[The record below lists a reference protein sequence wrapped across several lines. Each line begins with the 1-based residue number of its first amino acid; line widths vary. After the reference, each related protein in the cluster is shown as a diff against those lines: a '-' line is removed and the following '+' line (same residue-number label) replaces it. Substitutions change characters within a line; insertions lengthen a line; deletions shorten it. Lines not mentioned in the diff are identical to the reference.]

1 MWVIFFPYP
10 EDQLNPYVESSCSLH
25 PTLGVLSAASRSK
38 FFSQPKIR
46 TVPCERKRRE
56 GHAVLVWVIFFP
68 YPEDQLNPYVESS
81 CSLQP
86 TLGVLSAA
94 SRSFRPSPLI
104 KRLQSWQ
111 ATIMDRIIDAAAN
124 SPSPRKWS
132 MKPRT
137 RRPKTRHFQYLIGGV
152 VNRVPR
158 VLSYWQSLFLRD
170 PSRGP
175 AKEQLSLCR
184 LRRSLATCAELL
196 KIIPDWDPLFRQFP
210 PSGALLHF
218 GRHRYQRQS
227 RHYVKARSLKQS
239 SFSFISLRHVEN
251 YKEGNFYLVLLTQL
265 HSLGSFPTKEL

>member
-1 MWVIFFPYP
+1 MPCERKRREDHAVLVWVLFFPYP
-10 EDQLNPYVESSCSLH
+10 EDQLNPYVESSCSL
-25 PTLGVLSAASRSK
+25 
-38 FFSQPKIR
+38 
-46 TVPCERKRRE
+46 
-56 GHAVLVWVIFFP
+56 
-68 YPEDQLNPYVESS
+68 Y
-81 CSLQP
+81 P

-152 VNRVPR
+152 VNPGF
-158 VLSYWQSLFLRD
+158 S
-170 PSRGP
+170 PTGSRFFARSVERTP
-175 AKEQLSLCR
+175 KEQLSLCR

>member
-1 MWVIFFPYP
+1 
-10 EDQLNPYVESSCSLH
+10 
-25 PTLGVLSAASRSK
+25 
-38 FFSQPKIR
+38 
-46 TVPCERKRRE
+46 
-56 GHAVLVWVIFFP
+56 
-68 YPEDQLNPYVESS
+68 
-81 CSLQP
+81 
-86 TLGVLSAA
+86 
-94 SRSFRPSPLI
+94 
-104 KRLQSWQ
+104 
-111 ATIMDRIIDAAAN
+111 MDRIIDAAAN

-137 RRPKTRHFQYLIGGV
+137 RRSKTRHFQYLIGGV

-239 SFSFISLRHVEN
+239 SFSFISLRHCWELQRRQFLSSAVDSTSQFRVLPNKRTVGSLQIKNIYSRREWQAF
-251 YKEGNFYLVLLTQL
+251 EGKQAGAPNDGFLKTRLGGSELGGPLVACRLKF
-265 HSLGSFPTKEL
+265 SYFVGSRLKFSIFVGCRSISVNK

>member
-25 PTLGVLSAASRSK
+25 PTLGVLSAASRS
-38 FFSQPKIR
+38 
-46 TVPCERKRRE
+46 
-56 GHAVLVWVIFFP
+56 
-68 YPEDQLNPYVESS
+68 
-81 CSLQP
+81 
-86 TLGVLSAA
+86 
-94 SRSFRPSPLI
+94 FRPSSLI

-210 PSGALLHF
+210 PSAALLHF

>member
-10 EDQLNPYVESSCSLH
+10 EDQLNPYVESSCSLQPTLGVLSAASRSKFFSQPKIRTVPCERKRREGH
-25 PTLGVLSAASRSK
+25 AVLVWVIFFPYPEDQLNPYVESSCSLQPTLGVLSAASRSK

-111 ATIMDRIIDAAAN
+111 ATVIDRIIDAAAN

-158 VLSYWQSLFLRD
+158 VLSYWQSLFCAIRQED
-170 PSRGP
+170 PQKSSSPCADFADRLPLAPNFSR
-175 AKEQLSLCR
+175 
-184 LRRSLATCAELL
+184 
-196 KIIPDWDPLFRQFP
+196 
-210 PSGALLHF
+210 
-218 GRHRYQRQS
+218 
-227 RHYVKARSLKQS
+227 
-239 SFSFISLRHVEN
+239 
-251 YKEGNFYLVLLTQL
+251 
-265 HSLGSFPTKEL
+265 

>member
-1 MWVIFFPYP
+1 M
-10 EDQLNPYVESSCSLH
+10 
-25 PTLGVLSAASRSK
+25 
-38 FFSQPKIR
+38 
-46 TVPCERKRRE
+46 PCERKRRE

-68 YPEDQLNPYVESS
+68 YPEDELNPYVESS
-81 CSLQP
+81 CSLYP

-158 VLSYWQSLFLRD
+158 VLSYWQSLFCAIRREDPKRAALLVQTSQIACHLRRTSQD
-170 PSRGP
+170 NP
-175 AKEQLSLCR
+175 R
-184 LRRSLATCAELL
+184 LR
-196 KIIPDWDPLFRQFP
+196 
-210 PSGALLHF
+210 
-218 GRHRYQRQS
+218 
-227 RHYVKARSLKQS
+227 S
-239 SFSFISLRHVEN
+239 SFPSVSTFRCTASFRTSSL
-251 YKEGNFYLVLLTQL
+251 
-265 HSLGSFPTKEL
+265 PTAESPLC

>member
-10 EDQLNPYVESSCSLH
+10 EDQLNPYVESSCSL
-25 PTLGVLSAASRSK
+25 
-38 FFSQPKIR
+38 
-46 TVPCERKRRE
+46 
-56 GHAVLVWVIFFP
+56 
-68 YPEDQLNPYVESS
+68 Y
-81 CSLQP
+81 P

-158 VLSYWQSLFLRD
+158 VFSYWQSLFCAIRREDPKRAALLVQTSQIACHLRRTSQD
-170 PSRGP
+170 NP
-175 AKEQLSLCR
+175 R
-184 LRRSLATCAELL
+184 LR
-196 KIIPDWDPLFRQFP
+196 
-210 PSGALLHF
+210 
-218 GRHRYQRQS
+218 
-227 RHYVKARSLKQS
+227 S
-239 SFSFISLRHVEN
+239 SFPSVSTFRCTASFRTSSLPTAVVATMLKRGRWSSHPS
-251 YKEGNFYLVLLTQL
+251 VLFHYAMLRI
-265 HSLGSFPTKEL
+265 TKKAIFI